1 MAYVFYDTETTG
13 TNWQF
18 DQILQFAAVKVDA
31 DLQIVNEFQTQSR
44 LLPHVVPNPEA
55 MKVNRLTPAQI
66 ANPALPSHYQMV
78 RQLDARLRGWGRSM
92 FMGFNNLG
100 LDENILRAA
109 FYKTLH
115 RPYLTVM
122 DGNSRTDLLKLARAA
137 HLLAP
142 GTLRFNTSDYG
153 APLFSLGELARANGF
168 NNPHAHNARADLDAT
183 LHIARILMNEAPGVW
198 NDFMRF
204 AQKST
209 VLQHIQ
215 DEQIFGLAEF
225 YKGRSYSWLVTRI
238 GTSGRDKNVHYVFD
252 LQFDPADFAGLSHE
266 ELVER
271 LAEMPRP
278 VKKLKVNGCPVL
290 FAIDDAPSGTEARL
304 LNDEELERRVM
315 RLRDDPMLAARLVAA
330 RDASLPIYP
339 PSPHVEQQIFDAFT
353 AVNDLAVLEQFHAAP
368 WEYRQAIL
376 ASLQDGRLR
385 LLGEELIYLESG
397 GVLSQ
402 ERRAFHADRHRR
414 RVLGLDLFTP
424 CMTLPA
430 AIELADVM
438 IALAGPDD
446 LAHLQDHRAYLCHW
460 RNTLVSVIA

>member
-1 MAYVFYDTETTG
+1 MAFVFYDTETTG

-18 DQILQFAAVKVDA
+18 DQILQFAAVKTDT
-31 DLQIVNEFQTQSR
+31 DLQVVDEFQTQSR
-44 LLPHVVPNPEA
+44 LLPHVVPHPEA
-55 MKVNRLTPAQI
+55 MKINGLTPAQI
-66 ANPALPSHYQMV
+66 TNPGLPSHYQMV
-78 RQLDARLRGWGRSM
+78 RQIDAQLRGWGRTM

-142 GTLRFNTSDYG
+142 GTLRLNTSDYG
-153 APLFSLGELARANGF
+153 TPLFSLGELARANGF

-183 LHIARILMNEAPGVW
+183 LHVARILMNEAPGVW

-225 YKGRSYSWLVTRI
+225 YKGKAYTWLVTRI
-238 GTSGRDKNVHYVFD
+238 GTSGRDKNVHYAFD
-252 LQFDPADFAGLSHE
+252 LQFDPADFAALTDE

-271 LAEMPRP
+271 LASMPRP
-278 VKKLKVNGCPVL
+278 LKKLKVNGCPVL
-290 FAIDDAPSGTEARL
+290 FAVDDAPPGTEARL
-304 LNDEELERRVM
+304 LDDDELERRVR
-315 RLRDDPMLAARLVAA
+315 RLGDDPVLAARLVAA
-330 RDASLPIYP
+330 RDASLPVYP
-339 PSPHVEQQIFDAFT
+339 SSPHVEQQIFDAFT
-353 AVNDLAVLEQFHAAP
+353 ADNDLTVLKQFHEAP
-368 WEYRQAIL
+368 WEYRQSIL
-376 ASLQDGRLR
+376 ASLHDGRLR
-385 LLGEELIYLESG
+385 FLGEELIYLENG
-397 GVLSQ
+397 GVLSL

-414 RVLGLDLFTP
+414 RVLGLDLPSP
-424 CMTLPA
+424 CMTLPT
-430 AIELADVM
+430 AIEMADLM
-438 IALAGPDD
+438 IALAGPTE
-446 LAHLQDHRAYLCHW
+446 LAHLQDHRAYLAHW
-460 RNTLVSVIA
+460 RDTLVPVVA